1 MWTDLELN
9 FPIKALHMSHIGTQN
24 IKHAL
29 KQNF

>member
-1 MWTDLELN
+1 MMWTDLELN
-9 FPIKALHMSHIGTQN
+9 FPYTLHMSHIGTQN